1 MKLLEKS
8 RKLNKLLQE
17 RDTAQYQEIANLMS
31 NLIEANIYIVGNK
44 GDVKAY
50 SLREEFACKFAK
62 EVVLDN
68 GNFPAEYVQFLM
80 GIKETYANIP
90 HLNHNCTFR
99 GNEKCLF
106 ANKKTTV
113 VPIFGNGERLGTLI
127 VSKADSDFND
137 DDLRRLKIF
146 LLKIKQHLTGMVDG
160 IFYYDIALVHLKEKY
175 DLPFELVWAQE
186 HMTNNYL
193 TCNYW
198 YSKGVKYAQLS
209 NELMLSEIKE
219 IHEHTDMQLVYQVF
233 GYIPMFTSKRPLLSN
248 YIDTYQ
254 LYRQGKDYNLYKEE
268 KYYPIVENR
277 DGTVLYTPYMLNALE
292 EYMELRDSGVLRYA
306 ILNGYLLKH
315 NVFKRIV
322 GIFHGVNEKNLKE
335 LSLEID
341 QLCKYRTDKGFL
353 YKETVYKVKDYGKE
367 KNSEKA

>member
-1 MKLLEKS
+1 MTELLVLPINKKMVDDIVDVADGVILSPRELSVNVPYQFFYDDVIALTRQLK
-8 RKLNKLLQE
+8 RENKKVFINLNK
-17 RDTAQYQEIANLMS
+17 N
-31 NLIEANIYIVGNK
+31 
-44 GDVKAY
+44 
-50 SLREEFACKFAK
+50 
-62 EVVLDN
+62 
-68 GNFPAEYVQFLM
+68 
-80 GIKETYANIP
+80 
-90 HLNHNCTFR
+90 
-99 GNEKCLF
+99 
-106 ANKKTTV
+106 
-113 VPIFGNGERLGTLI
+113 
-127 VSKADSDFND
+127 FND